1 MNKSEILSSV
11 SPQEIYIKFLN
22 LSEFPTKNLHS
33 PFSAD
38 NNASL
43 RIYKNGSFKCFSS
56 GKQGDCFQFVAD
68 LNNINCKSN
77 FKAVTELIAKEFNLT
92 KLNGFPSEK
101 LQVVNQK
108 FNSDGFSYWKSLRVS
123 PELLEKYKVSQVK
136 SFSYWD
142 NKKEEMKKIPIYT
155 GVLAFSYEVNGRYE
169 VYLPKQPEKKVKKF
183 FYSGLENTDIFG
195 LEQIKTKEK
204 FIVICAGKKDCLI
217 LNSHNIPSVT
227 FRSEALFPTQS
238 DIEKIA
244 EKAEKVYICYDNDF
258 DKENNPGRSQM
269 LKIAEKY
276 NLPPILLPNQI
287 NDVADFFDYFP
298 DYPTESFLKLIN
310 EAKTIQKEQF
320 EADEQPKQTIF
331 HIAEKYLSAY
341 YNFRFN
347 RVKLD
352 LEISPKNQ
360 NNFVSLNENSLY
372 IEMQKRN
379 INISMEKLL
388 SILKSD
394 FVPKF
399 DPIVHYFEQLPPFN
413 PKRERDHITDLCSFV
428 SAFTQDDFNLHMR
441 KWLVRSV
448 KCATIPEY
456 FNKQAFILVHD
467 QQNSGKS
474 TFCRFLCPP
483 SLSDYIAEDISNDKD
498 ARVLLCKNFLINL
511 DELAV
516 LSKQE
521 INSLK
526 SYFSKTQINERLP
539 YDRKNSILNRT
550 CSFIGSTNMDEFLND
565 ETGSVRWLCF
575 RINSINWAYSSKI
588 DINRV
593 WAQAF
598 YLAKDKDFECELT
611 YKDITE
617 NEERNKDFQIL
628 SKEKALV
635 YKFFKKPDQDE
646 NSEFMTS
653 TDVCMWL
660 QAHTPESRLSN
671 VAIGK
676 AMKGL
681 GFKRI
686 KDGAVYGYYVVV
698 KKENL

>member
-1 MNKSEILSSV
+1 MNKTEILANV
-11 SPQEIYIKFLN
+11 SPQEIYTKFLN
-22 LSEFPTKNLHS
+22 LSEFPTSNVHS

-38 NNASL
+38 KNASL
-43 RIYKNGSFKCFSS
+43 RVYKNGTFKCFSS

-68 LNNINCKSN
+68 IKKLDCKKDFN
-77 FKAVTELIAKEFNLT
+77 EVTRLIAKEFNLIIT
-92 KLNGFPSEK
+92 NEIPKEK
-101 LQVVNQK
+101 LKVTSQN
-108 FNSDGFSYWKSLRVS
+108 FTSDGLNFWKHLHVS
-123 PELLEKYKVSQVK
+123 PELLKNYKVSQLK
-136 SFSYWD
+136 SFEYWETK
-142 NKKEEMKKIPIYT
+142 NEKMKKIPIYT
-155 GVLAFSYEVNGRYE
+155 GVLAYSYETNGRYE

-183 FYSGLENTDIFG
+183 FYSGLENSDIFG
-195 LEQIKTKEK
+195 LEQIEDKQN

-217 LNSHNIPSVT
+217 LNSYGISAVT
-227 FRSEALFPTQS
+227 FRSESIFPTQS
-238 DIEKIA
+238 DIAKIA
-244 EKAEKVYICYDNDF
+244 EKCDKIYICYDNDF
-258 DKENNPGRSQM
+258 DKQVNSGRVQM
-269 LKIAEKY
+269 LKISEKY
-276 NLPPILLPNQI
+276 NITPILLPNQI
-287 NDVADFFDYFP
+287 NDIENYFEFFP
-298 DYPTESFLKLIN
+298 DYPEESFRKLIN
-310 EAKTIQKEQF
+310 DAKQIQIDKKEAE
-320 EADEQPKQTIF
+320 EQPKQTIF
-331 HIAEKYLSAY
+331 HIAERYLSAY
-341 YNFRFN
+341 YDFRFN

-372 IEMQKRN
+372 IELQKRG

-388 SILKSD
+388 SILKSE

-399 DPIVHYFEQLPPFN
+399 DPISTYFEQLPPYN
-413 PKRERDHITDLCSFV
+413 PKREKDYISELCGFV
-428 SAFTQDDFNLHMR
+428 SAYNQDDFNLHLR
-441 KWLVRSV
+441 KWLVRTV
-448 KCATIPEY
+448 KCATITEY

-498 ARVLLCKNFLINL
+498 ARILLCKNFIINL

-575 RINSINWAYSSKI
+575 RINSINWAYSSNV

-593 WAQAF
+593 WAQSY
-598 YLAKDKDFECELT
+598 YLSKNKDFECELT

-635 YKFFKKPDQDE
+635 YKFFGKPE
-646 NSEFMTS
+646 NENQAEFMTS
-653 TDVCMWL
+653 TDVCLWL
-660 QAHTPESRLSN
+660 QAHTPENRLSN